1 MKPLFVISAPIDT
14 WSGYGARSRDI
25 VKALLKTNKYN
36 IRILPQRWGSTSFG
50 FLKADNPE
58 HKQILDCIL
67 PQPQLPKQPD
77 IWMQITVPNEFQP
90 VGKFNIGVTAGI
102 ETTICDPSWIEGLN
116 RMNLNLVS
124 SEHAKQVFENS
135 KFEARH
141 PQTGQVEKLIELTS
155 PIEVLFEGADINVYK
170 KLDTLSPNNLVNT
183 LDAIPEKFA
192 FLFVGHWLQGAL
204 GEDRK
209 NVGMMI
215 KTFLETFKDTKD
227 KPALILKT
235 QGATASTID
244 KNDILDKIRQ
254 IRDLVDSKDLP
265 NIYLLHGMFDDTE
278 MNMLY
283 NHPKVKAH
291 VTFTKGEGFGRPLL
305 EASISAKPVIAP
317 NWSGHLDFL
326 NKDFSVLLPGKLTQL
341 HPSAVVQNMLLPESG
356 WFTIDYKAA
365 SDKLRDV
372 YKNYKKY
379 VEGAK
384 RQAYHSRTYFT
395 LERMGNK
402 LDSIIDRNVP
412 KPVALKL
419 PSLKRIELP
428 KLSKVESQNE

>member
-1 MKPLFVISAPIDT
+1 MKPLFIISCPIDT
-14 WSGYGARSRDI
+14 FSGYGARSRDI

-36 IRILPQRWGSTSFG
+36 VKILPQRWGSTSFG

-58 HKQILDCIL
+58 HKEILDCIL
-67 PQPQLPKQPD
+67 PQPQLPRQPD
-77 IWMQITVPNEFQP
+77 VWMQITVPNEFQP
-90 VGKFNIGVTAGI
+90 IGKFNIGVTAGI

-135 KFEARH
+135 KFEARNQ
-141 PQTGQVEKLIELTS
+141 QTGQVEKVIELTS
-155 PIEVLFEGADINVYK
+155 PIEVLFEGADIDVYK
-170 KLDTLSPNNLVNT
+170 KLDILSENDLTKT

-215 KTFLETFKDTKD
+215 KTFLETFKNTKD

-235 QGATASTID
+235 QGATASIID

-254 IRDLVDSKDLP
+254 IQALVDSKDLP
-265 NIYLLHGMFDDTE
+265 NIYLLHGMFDDE
-278 MNMLY
+278 EVNMLY

-317 NWSGHLDFL
+317 NWSGHIDFL
-326 NKDFSVLLPGKLTQL
+326 DKDFSVLLPGKLTQL
-341 HPSAVVQNMLLPESG
+341 HASAVVQNMLLPESG
-356 WFTIDYKAA
+356 WFTVDYKAA
-365 SDKLRDV
+365 SDKMRDV
-372 YKNYKKY
+372 YKNYKNY

-402 LDSIIDRNVP
+402 LDSIIDSNVP
-412 KPVALKL
+412 KPVELKL
-419 PSLKRIELP
+419 PQLKKIELP
-428 KLSKVESQNE
+428 KPNKTNE